1 MYFIASPMD
10 NAIFTTKD
18 DLNSK
23 NSSGV
28 ILVRYDDDTLRLHWY
43 GGATPSS
50 QGVYRYYI
58 SKAPLTAKEAKSLT
72 DKTSVMVMY
81 NYLHGLTDLAYER
94 DSEGDRTLVFAK
106 PQFTLTKAITPVLD
120 ITSTIAKSMID
131 LQSTDSY
138 KTSDSG
144 TALRDYHTSVANRSS
159 AKLYLKDL
167 TKGDTVLL
175 TDSLSPTIS
184 QIVVVSEKPTNDKY
198 VPTVSMFV
206 PLTESTSAIGVLNN
220 GRIRILNKLIFA
232 GNLNVTGYSVPYS
245 TVVNFDSVQVASSS
259 DLDLYLGFASNLIN
273 NNAAN
278 SSDLKSL
285 FSATNS
291 SFKQNLYNTI
301 FNGFGMSNTTTI
313 DIAVQSGYNQ
323 ASSLS
328 IRRYNRT
335 KNLAGVYSLSEVSNS
350 IKIGDYATDAMSYLS
365 HMELHPYL
373 EVEWVADYGQNP
385 SSGTTNGI
393 YRIVGLNTSSGQDVS
408 AYYSYIDYLK
418 TNFDEYESI
427 YGKKKLWDKFYLD
440 TDMLT
445 VEDLDA
451 YINSQTARLDRADE
465 RDSNLNATV
474 SDILSSL
481 LFYLQVLLLLYGIV
495 LLLTY
500 GLCSFPL
507 GRVFLSQLKVM
518 KYLTFGRF
526 QTPYDVPVKQ
536 GIIEALGLL
545 IVVAIVFN
553 STTLGLIYSLANA
566 VKVFFQSVIDL
577 FDGIF

>member
-1 MYFIASPMD
+1 
-10 NAIFTTKD
+10 
-18 DLNSK
+18 
-23 NSSGV
+23 
-28 ILVRYDDDTLRLHWY
+28 
-43 GGATPSS
+43 
-50 QGVYRYYI
+50 
-58 SKAPLTAKEAKSLT
+58 
-72 DKTSVMVMY
+72 
-81 NYLHGLTDLAYER
+81 
-94 DSEGDRTLVFAK
+94 
-106 PQFTLTKAITPVLD
+106 
-120 ITSTIAKSMID
+120 
-131 LQSTDSY
+131 
-138 KTSDSG
+138 
-144 TALRDYHTSVANRSS
+144 
-159 AKLYLKDL
+159 
-167 TKGDTVLL
+167 
-175 TDSLSPTIS
+175 
-184 QIVVVSEKPTNDKY
+184 
-198 VPTVSMFV
+198 
-206 PLTESTSAIGVLNN
+206 
-220 GRIRILNKLIFA
+220 
-232 GNLNVTGYSVPYS
+232 
-245 TVVNFDSVQVASSS
+245 
-259 DLDLYLGFASNLIN
+259 
-273 NNAAN
+273 
-278 SSDLKSL
+278 
-285 FSATNS
+285 
-291 SFKQNLYNTI
+291 
-301 FNGFGMSNTTTI
+301 
-313 DIAVQSGYNQ
+313 
-323 ASSLS
+323 
-328 IRRYNRT
+328 
-335 KNLAGVYSLSEVSNS
+335 
-350 IKIGDYATDAMSYLS
+350 
-365 HMELHPYL
+365 MELHPYL